1 MVILAIIGVMTAAAG
16 VALCFH
22 DHLFSG
28 LALILL
34 GMFLVDLFKEH
45 AVAAAIAETHKE
57 LDESP
62 GEPRQTVTLEQ
73 HPHQAGD
80 PKSGGGE
87 G

>member
-1 MVILAIIGVMTAAAG
+1 MMVLAIIGLMTAAAG

-45 AVAAAIAETHKE
+45 AMAAASAKTRKE
-57 LDESP
+57 VDVSP
-62 GEPRQTVTLEQ
+62 GEPRQSMTLEQ
-73 HPHQAGD
+73 HPHPAGS
-80 PKSGGGE
+80 PESGRDE

>member
-1 MVILAIIGVMTAAAG
+1 MVVLAIIGLMTAVAG

-34 GMFLVDLFKEH
+34 GVFLVDLFKEH
-45 AVAAAIAETHKE
+45 GVAAAIVKTRKE
-57 LDESP
+57 VDGSP
-62 GEPRQTVTLEQ
+62 GEPRQSMTLEQ
-73 HPHQAGD
+73 HPHPAGD
-80 PKSGGGE
+80 PESGRDE